1 MTLLKTLSKFA
12 AAAATIAMVGFGLSP
27 AQAADE
33 YTTQSQPKPW
43 AKGQVG
49 LQMFG
54 WNWNSIA
61 AECKNVLGPSG
72 VDWIQTLPPQDH
84 INGGAWWIHYQPTSY
99 SLNSNAGTRAQF
111 ANMVSTCN
119 SAGVNVIT
127 DAVIN
132 HMAGGGGTSFD
143 GKPYGD
149 ENLLFDGIYTKK
161 DFHSGLP
168 ESDPKYCDADITN
181 WDSVPERFNCRFPG
195 LPDLATESPYVQQ
208 QIAKFFNDQIS
219 LGVAGFR
226 IDAAKHI
233 PPADIAAIK
242 KLLTNPDVI
251 LIQEVPGS
259 TQINEEYVGNGFV
272 WAWDTHT
279 KAVQMF
285 GYPGAAY
292 RGATYDTVDTPD
304 YVDTNKGIS
313 WVTNHDTEHWGGAV
327 TYMNGRAYE
336 LANIWLLSEKYGSPM
351 LYTGYAF
358 GDPNESPAY
367 GAGNYMKDAVCASPA
382 TRISPTASSSYKP
395 GQFVCLQRW
404 TSIKGMIAWR
414 DAVGEADKT
423 NMYAPKLGAANA
435 GAYGFG
441 RSGKGYVLIN
451 SKASTIKLSKVATGM
466 KAGTY
471 CDMVTGG
478 NKPITTKKVAGKN
491 VRACVGAQIVVDK
504 TGKVTTS
511 VAAQSAFAI
520 ATTSKL
526 K

>member
-12 AAAATIAMVGFGLSP
+12 AAAATIALIGFGLSP

-43 AKGQVG
+43 QKGAVG

-61 AECKNVLGPSG
+61 NECKNVLGPAG

-99 SLNSNAGTRAQF
+99 SLNSNSGTRAQF
-111 ANMVSTCN
+111 ANMVATCN
-119 SAGVNVIT
+119 NAGVNVIT
-127 DAVIN
+127 DAVLN

-149 ENLLFDGIYTKK
+149 ENLIFDKIYTKK

-168 ESDPKYCDADITN
+168 TSDPNYCDADIKN
-181 WDSVPERFNCRFPG
+181 WDATPERFNCRFPG
-195 LPDLATESPYVQQ
+195 LPDLATESPYVRQQ
-208 QIAKFFNDQIS
+208 LANFLNDQIS

-226 IDAAKHI
+226 IDAAKHM

-259 TQINEEYVGNGFV
+259 TQINEEYIDNGMV

-313 WVTNHDTEHWGGAV
+313 WVTNHDTEHWGGAI

-358 GDPNESPAY
+358 ADPNESPAY
-367 GAGNYMKDAVCASPA
+367 GPGNYKKDAVCAAPA
-382 TRISPTASSSYKP
+382 TRISPTASTSYKP

-423 NMYAPKLGAANA
+423 NMYAPRLGNANS

-451 SKASTIKLSKVATGM
+451 SKASAIKLNKIATGM
-466 KAGTY
+466 RAGVY
-471 CDMVTGG
+471 CDMITGG
-478 NKPITTKKVAGKN
+478 NKPIVTRTVNKKA
-491 VRACVGAQIVVDK
+491 VRGCAGAQIVIDSA
-504 TGKVTTS
+504 GRVTTT
-511 VAAQSAFAI
+511 VGAQSAFAI
-520 ATTSKL
+520 ATTSRL
-526 K
+526 R